1 MKIEKQRLENQLF
14 EIQRI
19 KSKEIEEYQSQLSAL
34 DEQLQLERQ
43 QHEESMSSQENNQKL
58 ELELEKEKGRVAG
71 TLYNVLFDKNFLLG
85 MWSITLFL
93 TLS

>member
-1 MKIEKQRLENQLF
+1 MKIEKQRLGNQLF

-43 QHEESMSSQENNQKL
+43 QHEESISSQEINQKL

-71 TLYNVLFDKNFLLG
+71 IMSSLIRIFC
-85 MWSITLFL
+85 
-93 TLS
+93 

>member
-1 MKIEKQRLENQLF
+1 MKIEKQRLGNQLF

-19 KSKEIEEYQSQLSAL
+19 KSKEIEEYRSQLSAL

-43 QHEESMSSQENNQKL
+43 QHEESISSQEINQKL

-71 TLYNVLFDKNFLLG
+71 IMSCLIRIFC
-85 MWSITLFL
+85 
-93 TLS
+93 

>member
-1 MKIEKQRLENQLF
+1 VKIEKQRLGNQLF

-43 QHEESMSSQENNQKL
+43 QHEESISYPAFTIFRHYHFSKNIFYYQFYTSQ
-58 ELELEKEKGRVAG
+58 
-71 TLYNVLFDKNFLLG
+71 FL
-85 MWSITLFL
+85 IL
-93 TLS
+93 TLKHFTN